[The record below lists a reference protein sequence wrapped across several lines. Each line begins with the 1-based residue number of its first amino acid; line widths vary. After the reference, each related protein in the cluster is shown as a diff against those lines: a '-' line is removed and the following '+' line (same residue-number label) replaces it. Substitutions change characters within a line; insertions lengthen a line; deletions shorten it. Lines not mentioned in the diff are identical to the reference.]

1 MPTKTSD
8 PFADLL
14 ASAAKKYNGLSVGS
28 MEDVASDV
36 KAISTGNLAI
46 DYCIGVGGIPLG
58 RSIELYGPPSSGKTT
73 TALQAAAELQKI
85 IIAGGDPERGIKP
98 DDIILYLD
106 YEQSMDKDYAVAL
119 GLNTKH
125 PSLKFTQPDTLE
137 DGVNFAIA
145 AVKTGR
151 VRLLIFDS
159 VASMNPS
166 AKADAEIGKSLPAVQ
181 AKLMK
186 DFTLTFNS
194 VLANNNASAI
204 FINHQMEAM
213 SMGGRPGMPP
223 KTTTPGG
230 VALKYFASLRIQYT
244 QVKQNKETVIDG
256 LSNEKVERIMST
268 DVKVKVTKNKM
279 APPYRE
285 ALVRVRFG
293 RGFDNFWS
301 AMQVLLANKKV
312 MYSASYY
319 KFHNIEAQG
328 LAPEWMPRSPS
339 GTKPPVINGTK
350 QLFNAADAHPEWRD
364 GIIKLAE
371 EVVSENVEILSKVAP
386 QQEADEEEDELD
398 EETSKE
404 LEDMESG
411 DRVEF

>member
-1 MPTKTSD
+1 MPAVKAD
-8 PFADLL
+8 PFEELL
-14 ASAAKKYNGLSVGS
+14 KSASKKYNGLVVGS
-28 MEDVASDV
+28 MDDVADDV
-36 KAISTGNLAI
+36 KAVSTGNLAI

-58 RSIELYGPPSSGKTT
+58 RSVELFGPPSSGKTT
-73 TALQAAAELQKI
+73 TALQMAAELQRI
-85 IIAGGDPERGIKP
+85 IKAGGDPERGILP
-98 DDIILYLD
+98 TDVILYLD

-119 GLNTKH
+119 GLDITH

-151 VRLLIFDS
+151 IRLLIFDS

-166 AKADAEIGKSLPAVQ
+166 AKAEAEVGKSLPAVQ

-194 VLANNNASAI
+194 VLANYNATAI

-230 VALKYFASLRIQYT
+230 TALKYFASLRVQYT
-244 QVKQNKETVIDG
+244 QIKQNKETVIDA
-256 LSNEKVERIMST
+256 LSNERVERVMST
-268 DVKVKVTKNKM
+268 DVKVKVVKNKM
-279 APPYRE
+279 APPFRE
-285 ALVRVRFG
+285 ATVRVRFG

-312 MYSASYY
+312 IYAASYY
-319 KFHNIEAQG
+319 KFHNVEELG

-350 QLFNAADAHPEWRD
+350 QLFAAADAHPEWRE
-364 GIIKLAE
+364 GIIKLADQ
-371 EVVSENVEILSKVAP
+371 VVNENVEILSKVAP
-386 QQEADEEEDELD
+386 VKSEDEEEIDPDIEAELGT
-398 EETSKE
+398 EE
-404 LEDMESG
+404 